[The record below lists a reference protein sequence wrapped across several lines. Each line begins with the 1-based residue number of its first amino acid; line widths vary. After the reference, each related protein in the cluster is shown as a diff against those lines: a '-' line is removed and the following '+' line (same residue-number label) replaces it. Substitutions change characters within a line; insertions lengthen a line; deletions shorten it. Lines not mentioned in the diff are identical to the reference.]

1 MKKIL
6 FLDIDGVLNTERWHK
21 KMIESHAPKDSFGYD
36 FDPEAVANLRHIV
49 EATGAEIV
57 ISSSWKGYGM
67 DGLQEL
73 WETRDLPGKVI
84 DFTPDVVTDEM
95 LLQINLEEVDMMIC
109 RGKEIKKWLSMHKNK
124 VSHYAI
130 LDDYDDM
137 LPEQM
142 PHFVQTNYEVGISK
156 QDADRVIEILN
167 SK

>member
-1 MKKIL
+1 MFGFEFMKKIL

-21 KMIESHAPKDSFGYD
+21 KMVASHAPQDSFGYD

-73 WETRDLPGKVI
+73 WETRGLPGKVI

-95 LLQINLEEVDMMIC
+95 LLQINLEEVDMMC
-109 RGKEIKKWLSMHKNK
+109 VFHKT
-124 VSHYAI
+124 I
-130 LDDYDDM
+130 
-137 LPEQM
+137 
-142 PHFVQTNYEVGISK
+142 
-156 QDADRVIEILN
+156 
-167 SK
+167 